1 MYHSVLQ
8 RLFWPVFNS
17 QEERDLYFSGT
28 GFSIQENKKL
38 FVFKGGLVNFN
49 SYFNAFPLKVF
60 LEKTSIDDIEVKLH
74 LLKGKGVLR
83 IFGQNLNGK
92 TLILEKMIDG
102 AFSGVNIP
110 FDIISNKYATLF
122 VEFMAYEDSIISG
135 VEYVTYTEKKREIYL
150 GIVTTT
156 FNRQEQV
163 LNLIKKLSDN
173 DELLSHTK
181 LYVINNGEDIPFSG
195 NDFVTVVKNENTGGS
210 GGFMT
215 GLLNSQERNHTHTM
229 FIDDDALC
237 HPESIVKA
245 ISFLSYALDPNT
257 SLGGAMLY
265 EKKPYIQY
273 EAGAKIQGFN
283 LVPRNMNMDLRYESN
298 HFFNNFVESADYGPW
313 WFFIFPNIQG
323 LKFSFPFFVRGDD
336 VTFSLRNKFKP
347 IMLNGLCSWQESF
360 DAKISPTVEYL
371 AFRSFLMINIVYSE
385 RLSSAFSLFINIHK
399 RILFELL
406 GFKYTIAS
414 ALNES
419 IKDVLI
425 GPDFWKKN
433 IKMATRLKE
442 ISDKAGS
449 IESISVSGYDF
460 RSSGIGYGLKKKFLV
475 ALTLGGNLLPLAV
488 NKGRKYI
495 YGMTA
500 NPYASLRTQEIVYF
514 SPELEKGFLVRRNRP
529 LFWKLFLKSI
539 YLSAKIT
546 FKRKKLRKLYLSSL
560 TTFESKD
567 FWEGK

>member
-1 MYHSVLQ
+1 
-8 RLFWPVFNS
+8 
-17 QEERDLYFSGT
+17 
-28 GFSIQENKKL
+28 
-38 FVFKGGLVNFN
+38 
-49 SYFNAFPLKVF
+49 
-60 LEKTSIDDIEVKLH
+60 
-74 LLKGKGVLR
+74 
-83 IFGQNLNGK
+83 
-92 TLILEKMIDG
+92 
-102 AFSGVNIP
+102 
-110 FDIISNKYATLF
+110 
-122 VEFMAYEDSIISG
+122 YEDSIISG
-135 VEYVTYTEKKREIYL
+135 IEYVTYTEKKREIYL

-360 DAKISPTVEYL
+360 DAKISPT
-371 AFRSFLMINIVYSE
+371 
-385 RLSSAFSLFINIHK
+385 
-399 RILFELL
+399 
-406 GFKYTIAS
+406 
-414 ALNES
+414 
-419 IKDVLI
+419 
-425 GPDFWKKN
+425 
-433 IKMATRLKE
+433 
-442 ISDKAGS
+442 
-449 IESISVSGYDF
+449 
-460 RSSGIGYGLKKKFLV
+460 
-475 ALTLGGNLLPLAV
+475 
-488 NKGRKYI
+488 
-495 YGMTA
+495 
-500 NPYASLRTQEIVYF
+500 
-514 SPELEKGFLVRRNRP
+514 
-529 LFWKLFLKSI
+529 
-539 YLSAKIT
+539 
-546 FKRKKLRKLYLSSL
+546 
-560 TTFESKD
+560 
-567 FWEGK
+567 

>member
-1 MYHSVLQ
+1 MLHTVLQ
-8 RLFWPVFNS
+8 RLFCPIFNS

-28 GFSIQENKKL
+28 GFFIQDNNKL
-38 FVFKGGLVNFN
+38 FIFKGGVVNFN
-49 SYFNAFPLKVF
+49 SYFNAFPVKKVI
-60 LEKTSIDDIEVKLH
+60 EKTSIGDIDVKLS
-74 LLKGKGVLR
+74 LVKGKGTLR
-83 IFGQNLNGK
+83 VFGQNLNGK
-92 TLILEKMIDG
+92 DLILDKVIDG
-102 AFSGVNIP
+102 NISQLNIP
-110 FDIISNKYATLF
+110 LNIITNKYATLF

-135 VEYVTYTEKKREIYL
+135 IEYVTHSEKKREIYL

-173 DELLSHTK
+173 DELTSCTK
-181 LYVINNGEDIPFSG
+181 LYVINNGDDINFSG
-195 NDFVTVVKNENTGGS
+195 SDFVTVVKNENTGGS

-215 GLLNSQERNHTHTM
+215 GLLNSQKNNHTHTM

-245 ISFLSYALDPNT
+245 ISFLSYVLDPNT
-257 SLGGAMLY
+257 SLCGAMLY
-265 EKKPYIQY
+265 ENKPYIQY
-273 EAGAKIQGFN
+273 EAGAKIEGFH

-298 HFFNNFVESADYGPW
+298 HFFNNFIESADYGPW
-313 WFFIFPNIQG
+313 WFFIFPNIKG

-385 RLSSAFSLFINIHK
+385 HLGSATSLFLNVLK

-406 GFKYTIAS
+406 GFKYAIAT

-419 IKDVLI
+419 IKDVLT
-425 GPDFWKKN
+425 GPEFWEKN
-433 IKMATRLKE
+433 MKMATRLKE
-442 ISDKAGS
+442 ISDKAGNNV
-449 IESISVSGYDF
+449 ESICISGYEF
-460 RSSGIGYGLKKKFLV
+460 KSSGIGYGLKKKLLV
-475 ALTLGGNLLPLAV
+475 TLTLGGNLLPLAF
-488 NKGRKYI
+488 NKRRKYI

-500 NPYASLRTQEIVYF
+500 NPYATIRTRELVYF
-514 SPELEKGFLVRRNRP
+514 SPELEKGFLVRRNRS
-529 LFWKLFLKSI
+529 LFWKIFFKSI
-539 YLSAKIT
+539 Y
-546 FKRKKLRKLYLSSL
+546 
-560 TTFESKD
+560 
-567 FWEGK
+567 